1 MPWWQPGQVQQPSI
15 CAGKQQAGKQQ
26 AGLPSGSASASD
38 EDESTSESGMA
49 APGQRV
55 VRCQSCSE
63 AHQ

>member
-15 CAGKQQAGKQQ
+15 CAGKQQAG
-26 AGLPSGSASASD
+26 LPSGSASASD
-38 EDESTSESGMA
+38 EDESASESGMA

-63 AHQ
+63 VHQ